1 MTTDEVCASYAN
13 SGTKITC
20 QTMDDS
26 VLIEGNRE
34 ALEFL
39 GNLLLAQ
46 AKDVHCCHKSIEPN
60 GAGSALFT
68 EQSNI
73 GIYIHRLPCEHE
85 AAVNSWGGT

>member
-13 SGTKITC
+13 RGTKITC
-20 QTMDDS
+20 QTMDVS

-46 AKDVHCCHKSIEPN
+46 AQDVHCCHKSIEPN
-60 GAGSALFT
+60 GAGGALFT
-68 EQSNI
+68 EPSNI
-73 GIYIHRLPCEHE
+73 GIYIHRLPCDHE
-85 AAVNSWGGT
+85 PAPPSSGRA